1 MNITFSAAIAAVAIG
16 LAGTASADTVLNTE
30 LGPVAA
36 PGTTTTTASGTRST
50 NSTGSNVSE
59 TFAANEWQQRNI
71 RGDGVVG
78 ITTDYA
84 QSGNGSIFFSTTGGG
99 SKADMEYY
107 FSESLAFSDFEGA
120 SYDWYRDGV
129 SGNAGNQVPSL
140 RLFTSAN
147 TYLIYE
153 PVYQSGSTFPVNTW
167 VTESIGSGDFL
178 WANNTGGLS
187 VPANQACTPGGQCAS
202 TAAWQTANP
211 NLRILGFSTGVGS
224 GWNGGAFRGAVD
236 NISFTFNETTVSYN
250 FEVAGAGGVVPEP
263 STWAMMLL
271 GFGGLGV
278 AIRRR
283 RASLLAA

>member
-30 LGPVAA
+30 LGSVTA
-36 PGTTTTTASGTRST
+36 PGTTTATASGTRST

-59 TFAANEWQQRNI
+59 TFATNEWQQRNI

-78 ITTDYA
+78 ITTDYGR
-84 QSGNGSIFFSTTGGG
+84 SGNGSIFFSTTGGG

-107 FSESLAFSDFEGA
+107 FSQSLAFSDFEGA
-120 SYDWYRDGV
+120 SYEWYRDGV
-129 SGNAGNQVPSL
+129 SANAGNQVPSL

-153 PVYQSGSTFPVNTW
+153 PVYQSGSAFPVNTW
-167 VTESIGSGDFL
+167 VSESIGSGDFL

-187 VPANQACTPGGQCAS
+187 VPANQACTPGNQCAS
-202 TAAWQTANP
+202 TSAWQTANP

-224 GWNGGAFRGAVD
+224 GWNDGPFRGAVD
-236 NISFTFNETTVSYN
+236 NISFTFNESTVSYN
-250 FEVAGAGGVVPEP
+250 FEVAAIGGVVPEP